1 MTFARTVYRIAAV
14 YGFVVLTPLYFMT
27 GRIARDAPP
36 PITHPEFYY
45 GFVGLALLWQ
55 VVFLLI
61 AANPARYRTLMLPA
75 ILEKFVYTVPVVIL
89 YLLGRAAPMILIPSL
104 ADPVL
109 GVLFIIAYLR
119 TPRDEQG

>member
-1 MTFARTVYRIAAV
+1 
-14 YGFVVLTPLYFMT
+14 
-27 GRIARDAPP
+27 
-36 PITHPEFYY
+36 
-45 GFVGLALLWQ
+45 
-55 VVFLLI
+55 
-61 AANPARYRTLMLPA
+61 
-75 ILEKFVYTVPVVIL
+75 VIL